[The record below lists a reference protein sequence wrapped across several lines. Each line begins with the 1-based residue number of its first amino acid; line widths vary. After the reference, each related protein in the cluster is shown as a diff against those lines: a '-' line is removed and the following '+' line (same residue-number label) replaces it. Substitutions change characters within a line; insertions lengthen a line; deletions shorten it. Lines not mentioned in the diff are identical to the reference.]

1 MAGISVIIP
10 AFNEAP
16 RIGATVEALLKL
28 EEVGEVLVVDDGST
42 DGTAGAAARSG
53 ARVIRMEQ
61 NRGKSAAVLHGLRQV
76 EAPVVALVD
85 ANLGATAGELK
96 KLFPPV
102 LQGGAAMA
110 VARFPAGRRRGGF
123 GMVKRLASWA
133 IRICTG
139 ARLEEP
145 LSGQRVLRRELLEQ
159 LRHIPCGFGL
169 EVALT
174 IDALRSGSALV
185 EVETAMNHRERGRD
199 LASFLHRGRQLRA
212 VLRELWR
219 RRDLFFKGAFL
230 WSR

>member
-28 EEVGEVLVVDDGST
+28 DEVGEVLVVDDGST

-85 ANLGATAGELK
+85 ADLGATAGELK

-139 ARLEEP
+139 
-145 LSGQRVLRRELLEQ
+145 
-159 LRHIPCGFGL
+159 
-169 EVALT
+169 
-174 IDALRSGSALV
+174 
-185 EVETAMNHRERGRD
+185 
-199 LASFLHRGRQLRA
+199 
-212 VLRELWR
+212 
-219 RRDLFFKGAFL
+219 
-230 WSR
+230 